1 MSGRKRTV
9 AIQPGGVYPGAV
21 TLRACL
27 RLLLLA
33 AMLLAPLGRIGVAQA
48 MAAPSA
54 STMTMAHCAEMSAPA
69 AGHHQQGPAER
80 EKMAVDCMIAC
91 AAMAPPPAPFVA
103 PPPAATALPV
113 VSFLASLSGT
123 QPEADP
129 PPPRFS

>member
-1 MSGRKRTV
+1 MT
-9 AIQPGGVYPGAV
+9 P
-21 TLRACL
+21 RACL

-54 STMTMAHCAEMSAPA
+54 TGMAMAHCAGMPAPA
-69 AGHHQQGPAER
+69 PGHHQKAPADG

-91 AAMAPPPAPFVA
+91 AAMAPPPASFVA
-103 PPPAATALPV
+103 PPPAAMAPPAMSV
-113 VSFLASLSGT
+113 LASLSGI

>member
-1 MSGRKRTV
+1 M
-9 AIQPGGVYPGAV
+9 

-54 STMTMAHCAEMSAPA
+54 TGIMMAHCAGMPAPMPA
-69 AGHHQQGPAER
+69 HHRQAPGPDS

-91 AAMAPPPAPFVA
+91 ATMAPPPAPFIT
-103 PPPAATALPV
+103 PPPAETALPL
-113 VSFLASLSGT
+113 VSFLSSLSGI